1 MLDMVNEFSGLHR
14 RNNPLHLARSIDGE
28 MRRGVE
34 DHRARDVHGAA
45 GEFNRGHIRPPEQ
58 YA

>member
-14 RNNPLHLARSIDGE
+14 RNDALHSARSIDGE

-34 DHRARDVHGAA
+34 DHRVRNVHGATR
-45 GEFNRGHIRPPEQ
+45 EFDRRHIRTPEQ